1 MHHKKL
7 IMSYDESL
15 ICRSEDE
22 RDIHWYICHRAAQQT
37 HWMIAHPRGDD
48 SSHMIYTYTD
58 ACVSAHNRLIIPER
72 FLLTGAVVGEA
83 CSPGRVGF
91 VLIQFIRGGDEHG
104 EQQKSGPWRHLSLND
119 TGAFMK
125 GNKRGFPLC
134 LARCAVC
141 LLGDFVE
148 EMRVMWAVSWRLCLS
163 GWSLQQFLP
172 PAACM
177 TGAQV
182 ALYMCPSI
190 TSSPLSPIT
199 SQHAL

>member
-1 MHHKKL
+1 MHHKTL

-22 RDIHWYICHRAAQQT
+22 RDIHWYICHRAAQHT
-37 HWMIAHPRGDD
+37 HWIEEMTALIWSIP
-48 SSHMIYTYTD
+48 YTD

-104 EQQKSGPWRHLSLND
+104 EQQKSGSLRHLSLND

-134 LARCAVC
+134 LARCAVR

-163 GWSLQQFLP
+163 GWSVQQFLL

-182 ALYMCPSI
+182 AFYMCPSI

-199 SQHAL
+199 SQQAH